1 MSPLDWET
9 SPVSV
14 YKVSYYSQLLISIQ
28 KYKDSPCTWA
38 ADDHT
43 GHRNRRLE
51 AADDARIVVDD
62 GSAMRVWC
70 ICMLPSPNEGRIQ
83 ALPLC

>member
-1 MSPLDWET
+1 
-9 SPVSV
+9 V

-62 GSAMRVWC
+62 GSAMRV
-70 ICMLPSPNEGRIQ
+70 
-83 ALPLC
+83 